1 MATSAAKLCDGY
13 RTGIFQLDADG
24 LRLVAHH
31 GPIPA
36 LGSVGQGRLPLLRG
50 LPPARAV
57 LDREIIHVT
66 DLQAETADYPQ
77 GSDFARQLGFR
88 AALAVPLMRA
98 GEAIGVITIRRTEA
112 VAFTARQIE
121 LLKTFADQAV
131 IAIEN
136 ARLFEAEQVRTRE
149 LGESLEQQTATSQ
162 VLGIIS
168 SARGELEPVFQAVL
182 ANAVRFCAAKFGTLW
197 LAEGDD
203 YFRSAAI
210 YDLPPALAEARRR
223 EPVVRF
229 APETGLGRVIA
240 TRQVVHV
247 DDMSLDPAYLAG
259 NPRAVLLAEQGRAR
273 TVVFVPMLKQDE
285 VIGALTIYRQEI
297 RPFTHKQ
304 IELVR
309 SFASQAVI
317 AIENVR
323 LLEAEQA
330 GKRELQESLEY
341 QTATGEVLNVIRRS
355 PTNAQPVFD
364 AIVESAARL
373 CDAAMSVVWLYDGAR
388 LHYAASH
395 NFTPE
400 VLERIRATYPKRP
413 DRSIAAGRAIL
424 DRSVSHIP
432 DMLADSAYAH
442 ELAMAGNWRASAA
455 VPMLR
460 DGEPVGAISIGKAEA
475 APFTPRQIQLL
486 CTFADQAVI
495 AIENARLFE
504 EVQSRT
510 RELQESLE
518 YQTATSDVLAV
529 ISKSPDSVHPVF
541 EAIITMAERLCGAD
555 FGFVYR
561 LHDDNRYHLVAAPR
575 ASKAYRN
582 YRSSHPVVPGDESI
596 MGRALRE
603 RAAIHVADVKNDRQ
617 QVEIE
622 AHRLGNIRSAL
633 AVPLMNAG
641 RAIGVMGVVRST
653 PNPFSQR
660 QVELVET
667 FADQAVIAIENAR
680 LFEEVQSR
688 TRELQE
694 SLEYQTATSDVLQV
708 ISSSPGHLQPIYET
722 MLAKALRHCD
732 AKFGGLFR
740 YEGGAF
746 RGVAGIGV
754 PEGLLIGI
762 DEGAN
767 SLAANSDLK
776 SLVASRQTMHSAD
789 LRQNASYLA
798 GDPFIV
804 GAVERGGARAA
815 LLVPLVKDDDLI
827 GALAVY
833 RREARSFSDKQV
845 QLVQTFA
852 DQAVIAIENTR
863 LFEEVQVRTR
873 ELAKTVEDLEIAS
886 QHKSQFVANM
896 SHELRTPLAAILG
909 YAELMEEGF
918 YDPLG
923 QKSLDALA
931 RIRSNGKHLL
941 GLINTVLD
949 IAKIESGQF
958 TLNMTEYDIQSI
970 VETVRS

>member
-1 MATSAAKLCDGY
+1 
-13 RTGIFQLDADG
+13 
-24 LRLVAHH
+24 
-31 GPIPA
+31 
-36 LGSVGQGRLPLLRG
+36 
-50 LPPARAV
+50 
-57 LDREIIHVT
+57 
-66 DLQAETADYPQ
+66 
-77 GSDFARQLGFR
+77 
-88 AALAVPLMRA
+88 
-98 GEAIGVITIRRTEA
+98 
-112 VAFTARQIE
+112 
-121 LLKTFADQAV
+121 
-131 IAIEN
+131 
-136 ARLFEAEQVRTRE
+136 
-149 LGESLEQQTATSQ
+149 
-162 VLGIIS
+162 
-168 SARGELEPVFQAVL
+168 
-182 ANAVRFCAAKFGTLW
+182 
-197 LAEGDD
+197 
-203 YFRSAAI
+203 
-210 YDLPPALAEARRR
+210 
-223 EPVVRF
+223 
-229 APETGLGRVIA
+229 
-240 TRQVVHV
+240 
-247 DDMSLDPAYLAG
+247 
-259 NPRAVLLAEQGRAR
+259 
-273 TVVFVPMLKQDE
+273 
-285 VIGALTIYRQEI
+285 
-297 RPFTHKQ
+297 
-304 IELVR
+304 
-309 SFASQAVI
+309 
-317 AIENVR
+317 
-323 LLEAEQA
+323 
-330 GKRELQESLEY
+330 
-341 QTATGEVLNVIRRS
+341 
-355 PTNAQPVFD
+355 
-364 AIVESAARL
+364 
-373 CDAAMSVVWLYDGAR
+373 MSVVWLYDGAL

-460 DGEPVGAISIGKAEA
+460 DGKPVGAISIGKAEA

-495 AIENARLFE
+495 AIENARLFEEVQARTKEATEALEYQTAIAEVLSVISKSPNELKPVLDAITQVASRLCDSEFAALFNVIGDRCHIAAANNANASFIQYLKHSPVPVEPGSMVGGAAFGRKTLHIEDVLRLPNYTRSESQKVGGQRTVLSVPLLRDGQAVGVIALMRSRVEGFTEKQINLVETFADQAVIAIENARLFEEVQARTKELTESLEYQTATSEVLSVISRSPDQLQPVLDVITETAVRLCRATHGHVRLLREDGAYHVAAHQIPDAELLQLMRENPFRPGTDSVTGRVALQGVTVHVADVSADPLIGGFQRRISDKIKTAMGVPLKQGGRVVGIISVWHTQVQPFTQRQIKLVETFADQAVIAINNVGLFE

-575 ASKAYRN
+575 ASEAYRN

-708 ISSSPGHLQPIYET
+708 ISSSPGHLQPIYQT

-827 GALAVY
+827 GALAIY
-833 RREARSFSDKQV
+833 RREARPFSDKQI

-896 SHELRTPLAAILG
+896 S
-909 YAELMEEGF
+909 
-918 YDPLG
+918 
-923 QKSLDALA
+923 
-931 RIRSNGKHLL
+931 
-941 GLINTVLD
+941 
-949 IAKIESGQF
+949 
-958 TLNMTEYDIQSI
+958 
-970 VETVRS
+970 